1 MLARALRLSHALE
14 LTLYVILAMSV
25 CDASLVV
32 ALGLAVLAM
41 LALRAVVIAVTY
53 AYAGAYASLA
63 PRLSSRQR
71 VLMVLGEYLSFV
83 VTFLVIMPFERWWMG
98 DDRLP
103 RQATEGQGLTA
114 AAPED
119 SRPPILLI
127 HGYGC
132 SRACWWW
139 LRAHLEAAGW
149 SVATISLEPIYTSI
163 DDYVDPVA
171 RRVDEV
177 LAAIG
182 ATQLVLV
189 GHSMGGLVSRAY
201 LQRYG
206 GARVARLVTLGT
218 PHQGSELARLGF
230 GDNGRQM
237 RPHSPWL
244 QALASP
250 PASVDTVALYSP
262 QDNFVMPPALL
273 ELRGAQNQAIAGVGH
288 LAMLYSPRVVQAL
301 LTVLEQTA
309 ARCPRAVTAAAEIS
323 KVADA

>member
-1 MLARALRLSHALE
+1 MLARALRLSNALE
-14 LTLYVILAMSV
+14 LTLYVVLAMSL
-25 CDASLVV
+25 CKASFIA

-41 LALRAVVIAVTY
+41 LALRSVVIAVTY
-53 AYAGAYASLA
+53 AFAGAYASLA
-63 PRLSSRQR
+63 PRLSGRQR
-71 VLMVLGEYLSFV
+71 MLMVLGEYLSFV

-103 RQATEGQGLTA
+103 RQVAEGQGLTA
-114 AAPED
+114 GAAGG
-119 SRPPILLI
+119 RPPLLLI

-149 SVATISLEPIYTSI
+149 TVATISLEPIYTSI
-163 DDYVDPVA
+163 DNYVDPVA

-177 LAAIG
+177 LAATG
-182 ATQLVLV
+182 AAQLILV

-201 LQRYG
+201 LQRHG
-206 GARVARLVTLGT
+206 DARVARLVTLGT

-237 RPHSPWL
+237 RPQSPWL

-250 PASVDTVALYSP
+250 PASVHTVALYSP
-262 QDNFVMPPALL
+262 HDNFVMPPALL
-273 ELRGAQNQAIAGVGH
+273 ELRGAQNRVIDGIGH
-288 LAMLYSPRVVQAL
+288 LAMLYSPRVTQAL

-309 ARCPRAVTAAAEIS
+309 ARCRRAAIDAAEIT
-323 KVADA
+323 DAER